1 MKTTLRARAP
11 GTLLASAALLSVPLS
26 PAIAQEPGTEEII
39 EEVIVTGVP
48 RGGATKLEA
57 SVSVSA
63 VPAEDLAG
71 QLALMY

>member
-1 MKTTLRARAP
+1 MKFPIQTSGVA
-11 GTLLASAALLSVPLS
+11 LAA
-26 PAIAQEPGTEEII
+26 AIASILSLPATNAFAQEEVI

-63 VPAEDLAG
+63 QVAIIS
-71 QLALMY
+71 